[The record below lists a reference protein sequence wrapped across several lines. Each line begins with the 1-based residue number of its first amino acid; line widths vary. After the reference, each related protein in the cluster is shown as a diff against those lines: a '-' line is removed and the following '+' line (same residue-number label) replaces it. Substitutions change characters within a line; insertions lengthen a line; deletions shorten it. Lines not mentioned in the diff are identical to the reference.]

1 MIMSGGGRQM
11 SETIQ
16 QSAGSAQDLR
26 DRVVIVTGAGKGLG
40 RAYAL
45 DLAARGASLVV
56 NNRWVDR
63 SQPSSAQAV
72 AEEVRAAGGR
82 AVANLDPAELPEAGE
97 ALVAQALAEFGR
109 LDALVSNAG
118 VPETLRLHRQTR
130 EGFRKIF
137 DINFFGAF
145 DLIQAAWPALCASGA
160 GRVVVSAS
168 SAGLH
173 GGDGMAAYAS
183 SKAALIGLVRG
194 LAVEGAPR
202 GVRINAIAPYAVT
215 AMTEAHLAPGMAE
228 RMDPAAVAPLVS
240 WLVSEAC
247 DVSGQTLVSG
257 GGRVRAAVAVEGQP
271 VSLEPGRI
279 GPAVRTALAAEP
291 REPYADAHQA
301 FAAFMDGRRT
311 LAPAP
316 SLVQSD

>member
-1 MIMSGGGRQM
+1 MREMIQENAEGA
-11 SETIQ
+11 
-16 QSAGSAQDLR
+16 QSLR

-45 DLAARGASLVV
+45 DLAARGASVIV

-63 SQPSSAQAV
+63 DAPSSAEAV
-72 AEEVRAAGGR
+72 AAEIRSLGGR
-82 AVANLDPAELPEAGE
+82 AVANLDPAEAPETGA
-97 ALVAQALAEFGR
+97 ALVAQALSEFGR
-109 LDALVSNAG
+109 LDAVVSNAG

-130 EGFRKIF
+130 EGFRRIF

-145 DLIQAAWPALCASGA
+145 HLVQAAWPVLTASPA
-160 GRVVVSAS
+160 GRIVVSAS

-194 LAVEGAPR
+194 LAVEGRPR
-202 GVRINAIAPYAVT
+202 NLMINAIAPYAVT
-215 AMTEAHLAPGMAE
+215 AMTDQHLAPGLAE

-257 GGRVRAAVAVEGQP
+257 GGRLRAAFAVEGAP
-271 VSLEPGRI
+271 VAIGEGRV
-279 GPAVRTALAAEP
+279 GAAVHAALAAEP
-291 REPYADAHQA
+291 RETYADAHQA
-301 FAAFMDGRRT
+301 FAAFMDGR
-311 LAPAP
+311 PA
-316 SLVQSD
+316 LVPA